1 MKRLKEQVIIS
12 LKMAV
17 GVIVAT
23 LLAKSLG
30 LDFYNTVTTIVIDNE
45 MRCLINSVRS
55 RTGYTSPALPNL
67 TTLKNDYEVIDVLVD
82 HIKTLRK
89 ELKTL
94 SGEECM

>member
-1 MKRLKEQVIIS
+1 MKVAKFGFIITILTTTMSCS
-12 LKMAV
+12 LP
-17 GVIVAT
+17 I
-23 LLAKSLG
+23 SSH
-30 LDFYNTVTTIVIDNE
+30 YNKPVTTIVIDNE